1 MNPMDRF
8 DDEFRDS
15 DISSLLGRVGGDA
28 PSTNAAYRDV
38 LDRVRRVRRRRAV
51 AGSLGAVALIVG
63 AGAIVVRSST
73 AGSERFAL
81 DPRSAVVTTP
91 DGSTV
96 TTPDGAPVTVIID
109 PATSTTVEGSDSTGV
124 VSTPSGSNPV
134 TTSPTAP
141 SQPGTTAPAANTTPG
156 GSNRPAGVD
165 DEPTTVAPTTGAP
178 TTTKP
183 APTTTR
189 PAPTTTKP
197 APTTTRPAPT
207 TTKPSVPSVPSVP
220 ANTRP
225 SIPVST
231 PTTVRP
237 VVPPSVPATPVVIS
251 RACGAGVV
259 LVGVLNGAFVPST
272 LQTVV
277 LPGFGSTVVSAKES
291 KIEVR
296 FTSPQG
302 RVSATLK
309 LRMTGN
315 GPKDDC
321 EVEIDR
327 KSDAEKVD
335 GETDSGDSSSDD
347 NNGDRA
353 DD

>member
-134 TTSPTAP
+134 TTSL
-141 SQPGTTAPAANTTPG
+141 
-156 GSNRPAGVD
+156 AG
-165 DEPTTVAPTTGAP
+165 ALS
-178 TTTKP
+178 
-183 APTTTR
+183 
-189 PAPTTTKP
+189 
-197 APTTTRPAPT
+197 

-220 ANTRP
+220 ANIRP
-225 SIPVST
+225 SVPVST

-272 LQTVV
+272 LQTEV

-335 GETDSGDSSSDD
+335 GETDSGNSSSDD